1 MFSTK
6 VLKIIP
12 LMAVMVICS
21 CATRP
26 DKIAASS
33 LPHDKYQTHECS
45 LLDTELKNAQSE
57 LATVTAKQ
65 HSAANKD
72 AWLIILSVV
81 PLSMVTGDYEKDV
94 ATWKGEINAIEA
106 VKQKKNCV

>member
-6 VLKIIP
+6 ALKIIP
-12 LMAVMVICS
+12 LMTAMVICS

-33 LPHDKYQTHECS
+33 LPHEKYQAHECS
-45 LLDTELKNAQSE
+45 LLNTELKNVQSE
-57 LATVTAKQ
+57 LAAVTEKQ
-65 HSAANKD
+65 NSAANKD
-72 AWLIILSVV
+72 AWLLILSIV
-81 PLSMVTGDYEKDV
+81 PLSVVTGDYEKDV
-94 ATWKGEINAIEA
+94 ANWKGELNAIEA